1 MKQYDISLKGKIEIF
16 GHEGICL
23 RPYLD
28 SVGVWT
34 IGGGATASEGIDIK
48 SMSKTEYISMGYA
61 LELFNKGITK
71 YVNAVN
77 KALTVSVTQEQF
89 DALVSICYNIG
100 CTGLAKSTFIRRIN
114 AHEAASAVSLAI
126 MMWCKPPE
134 IKLRRAKEARLY
146 REGVYSNCGKALLF
160 DTNGAGK
167 VQYSKGKTIDV
178 SEYLI

>member
-1 MKQYDISLKGKIEIF
+1 MNISQKGSIELI
-16 GHEGICL
+16 GHEGLCL

-34 IGGGATASEGIDIK
+34 LGAGATASEGIDIRG
-48 SMSKTEYISMGYA
+48 MSKTDYITVQYA
-61 LELFNKGITK
+61 FELFKKGIIK

-77 KALTVSVTQEQF
+77 KALNVEVSQEKF

-100 CTGLAKSTFIRRIN
+100 VSGLANSTFIKRIN
-114 AHEAASAVSLAI
+114 ARESDSSVASAI

-134 IKLRRAKEARLY
+134 IKTRRAKEARLY
-146 REGVYSNCGKALLF
+146 KDGVYSNGGKALQF

-167 VQYSKGKTIDV
+167 VNYSKGHNIDV
-178 SEYLI
+178 ADYL